1 MTPSSEMFFPT
12 LPLPHVRAVI
22 LPRPPS
28 DILLAMPSPK
38 SNSRSAPFTPDDRQR
53 GAIEHVHGSMLVIA
67 GAGTGKTSVLT
78 HRIERLVREGHAY
91 PHEILALS
99 YTKNAAN
106 EMRERVRNLLG
117 GKEVNAAT
125 FHDYCLDMLR
135 RVHKDFGVLDDK
147 DLWIY
152 LRRRIRELHLE
163 HYVRAANVAQF
174 LNDLLE
180 FVSRCH
186 DELVTPE
193 KYAQYVERLERKEV
207 PIPRVAKSKN
217 VLDDDEVLGRCREIA
232 RVFTTMER
240 WLAEE
245 NLGTFSHMIS
255 RAHALLHSDENVLT
269 EARARARFI
278 LADEFQDANFA
289 QIQILARLAG
299 PGGNIF
305 AVGDPDQSIYRFRGA
320 SSAAFELFERHFPQ
334 AKRVVLEKNRR
345 STTPILR
352 SAFALI
358 DKNPPVFS
366 HRHSVDQ
373 TQARRDAAFAYKRIP
388 LQSAREEES
397 ARTGTPLPSPKVSA
411 VVLTTKD
418 TEGPDVVGF
427 IRDAQRKSRCRW
439 SDFGILYRSHYHRDD
454 VVHELAE
461 AGIPFVIESM
471 DISDTPEARDLFA
484 CLNAIVSSGDDV
496 SLFRVAALPRFRVNP
511 EELRQVMRSIAR
523 DNREGQVVPLSAAL
537 DRVDGGADVLA
548 AVQHTREEIRDRNAK
563 ARAALDIIVKQFAL
577 DASSP
582 ILQAALHFVS
592 DWEKKKVNKTTELEE
607 LVDYLALFREAGGV
621 IPLEAQESENAVRLM
636 TVHGAKGLEFP
647 HVFILRANSGSFPC
661 SYRETLVAFPREL
674 RDPDSVTEADDQTL
688 HKEEERRLFYVAM
701 TRARDS
707 LHIYSKQGKGKLN
720 KNPDGYMRELIEE
733 KSLGP
738 WLAAIPARGTQTS
751 LDIFAAASLAYP
763 AESQTNLWI
772 ELPVLAGLHTRL
784 SASAVDTYERC
795 GLQFKLERDW
805 RVSAKPAA
813 AMQYGAAI
821 HRILKTYFDSV
832 NLGRAKTDDELVDL
846 FRLDLAEAKIQ
857 ETYQHELYE
866 RQGIAQLREFL
877 AAARTLPSAQVLHTE
892 QSFEIRVGPTSVV
905 GRIDRI
911 DRRADGSVAIVDY
924 KTGKARDQESA
935 DESLQLSLYAI
946 AAKEKWGYTVGAL
959 IFYNLEENVAVT
971 TTRNEAQLLG
981 ARSRVEAAAQGIADG
996 KFVARTGMHCNFCAY
1011 RSLCPEKEKRIPHR
1025 VESIAGRPN

>member
-1 MTPSSEMFFPT
+1 MPSS
-12 LPLPHVRAVI
+12 
-22 LPRPPS
+22 
-28 DILLAMPSPK
+28 K
-38 SNSRSAPFTPDDRQR
+38 SNSRSVPFTADDRQR
-53 GAIEHVHGSMLVIA
+53 EAIEHVHGPMLVVA

-91 PHEILALS
+91 PHEILALT
-99 YTKNAAN
+99 YTRNSAN
-106 EMRERVRNLLG
+106 EMRDRVGRLLG

-125 FHDYCLDMLR
+125 FHDYCLDMLK
-135 RVHKDFGVLDDK
+135 RVHQDFGVLDDK

-217 VLDDDEVLGRCREIA
+217 VLNDDEVLGRCREIA

-245 NLGTFSHMIS
+245 NLGTFGHMIT
-255 RAHALLHSDENVLT
+255 RAHALLHSDENILA

-299 PGGNIF
+299 PDGNMF
-305 AVGDPDQSIYRFRGA
+305 AVGDPDQSVYRFRGA
-320 SSAAFELFERHFPQ
+320 SSAAFELFDRHFLN
-334 AKRVVLEKNRR
+334 AKRVVLDKNRR

-366 HRHSVDQ
+366 RQPNAPS
-373 TQARRDAAFAYKRIP
+373 AYKRIP
-388 LQSAREEES
+388 LQSAREEEA
-397 ARTGTPLPSPKVSA
+397 ARAGTQPVSPKVSA
-411 VVLTTKD
+411 VILTTKD
-418 TEGPDVVGF
+418 TEGSDVVAF
-427 IRDAQRKSRCRW
+427 IRDAQKRSRCKW
-439 SDFGILYRSHYHRDD
+439 SDFGVLYRSHYQRDD

-548 AVQHTREEIRDRNAK
+548 AVQHTREEIRGRKAK

-661 SYRETLVAFPREL
+661 SYRETVVAFPREL

-688 HKEEERRLFYVAM
+688 HREEERRLFYVAM

-707 LHIYSKQGKGKLN
+707 LQIYSKQGKGKLN
-720 KNPDGYMRELIEE
+720 KNPDGYMRELIED

-738 WLAAIPARGTQTS
+738 WLTAVPALGTQTS
-751 LDIFAAASLAYP
+751 LDIFAAAGASLAYP
-763 AESQTNLWI
+763 AESQTNVWF

-795 GLQFKLERDW
+795 GLQFKLDRDW
-805 RVSAKPAA
+805 RLSAKPAA

-821 HRILKTYFDSV
+821 HRILKTYFDSI
-832 NLGRAKTDDELVDL
+832 NLGRAKTDNELIDL
-846 FRLDLAEAKIQ
+846 FRLDLAEARIQ
-857 ETYQHELYE
+857 EPYQHELYE
-866 RQGIAQLREFL
+866 KQGLAQLREFL
-877 AAARTLPSAQVLHTE
+877 ATARTLPSAQVLHTE

-911 DRRADGSVAIVDY
+911 DRRPDGSVAIVDY
-924 KTGKARDQESA
+924 KTGKARDQENA

-959 IFYNLEENVAVT
+959 IFYNLEENVAVAT
-971 TTRNEAQLLG
+971 IRNEAQLLG